1 MYVSINIYQW
11 WIFLKN
17 HLIIQIQE
25 IIEKLRQDSIL
36 MTSLVFLDDP
46 TMTMNLQLLLPPL
59 NKIFLLFNS
68 HNFRENNN
76 LYIHY
81 TTTLCDFYVYQNIK
95 TYVTQCAIPCSTV
108 SWFIKRRSNFQTFIY
123 LSLNDSIYK
132 LSFISHFE
140 LWKTDT
146 VGMSNWPTISRNS
159 KIIPDQ

>member
-1 MYVSINIYQW
+1 MFISIQV
-11 WIFLKN
+11 
-17 HLIIQIQE
+17 
-25 IIEKLRQDSIL
+25 
-36 MTSLVFLDDP
+36 VFLDDP

-123 LSLNDSIYK
+123 LSLNDSIYIHDEVLFLILNYGK
-132 LSFISHFE
+132 LTLLECLTGPQSQEIAKSFQISKKKFRLGSSSCIME
-140 LWKTDT
+140 LSLIFID
-146 VGMSNWPTISRNS
+146 R
-159 KIIPDQ
+159 